1 MSTIRNMK
9 NVDAYNHPLYASDE
23 GEVLWGDGRD
33 NTLIGGDGQ
42 DLLVGSDGDDKL
54 YGGGNDDSLAG
65 GEDNDELHG
74 GSGNDWLDGG
84 FGDDKLFGDGDDDLL
99 EGRGGNDELHGGSG
113 DDVLYGDWAQPN
125 YQEEPTKGGNDVLFG
140 GAGNDAL
147 FGGVGDD
154 ILDGGRGS
162 DTLTGGSGDDTFVFA
177 VAETTEASTTIR
189 RPDGTTTTLT
199 YQVSVTDKIT
209 DFETG
214 GRLHH
219 DSIDLS
225 DLLKNQTDFYS
236 SRVRETHT
244 AHDAFDRGY
253 IYLVQH
259 GTPGE
264 ANFGTS
270 LNVDLNGGAHSDGL
284 NNYVVADLQ
293 GVAKAEIEGH
303 FALFLV

>member
-1 MSTIRNMK
+1 
-9 NVDAYNHPLYASDE
+9 V
-23 GEVLWGDGRD
+23 
-33 NTLIGGDGQ
+33 
-42 DLLVGSDGDDKL
+42 GDDEL
-54 YGGGNDDSLAG
+54 RGGA
-65 GEDNDELHG
+65 
-74 GSGNDWLDGG
+74 GNDWLDGG
-84 FGDDKLFGDGDDDLL
+84 AGNDKLYGGGDDDLL
-99 EGRGGNDELHGGSG
+99 EGRDSNDELDGGSG
-113 DDVLYGDWAQPN
+113 NDVLYGDWAQPN
-125 YQEEPTKGGNDVLFG
+125 YQEEPTKGGDDVLHG

-147 FGGVGDD
+147 FGGVGND
-154 ILDGGRGS
+154 ILDGGRGG
-162 DTLTGGSGDDTFVFA
+162 DTLTGGTGDDTFVFTL
-177 VAETTEASTTIR
+177 AERTEASTSVR
-189 RPDGTTTTLT
+189 LANGSTTTLT

-225 DLLKNQTDFYS
+225 ELLRDQTDFYS
-236 SRVRETHT
+236 SRIRETHT

-264 ANFGTS
+264 ANFGTYLS
-270 LNVDLNGGAHSDGL
+270 VDLNGGGHSDAL

-293 GVAKAEIEGH
+293 GIAKAEIEGH